1 MGEDCE
7 LIMRAPYKHELL
19 LKGFTMYLGLPWRP
33 PVIWFSF
40 KTQPAFVQTWQC
52 IASTVKQFFS
62 LSEAFSCCRNTFY
75 LCSGS
80 FCSVR
85 THWKDSV
92 WEKRL
97 HTPWQITCYSG
108 LEIEPWL
115 ILVGHLWLVLTN
127 SDVVRNSLVS
137 SISGEL
143 AVILPILS
151 AIPSSFSDLGTA
163 TQECPTFSQAP
174 HLCVLQVWHAIAS
187 LSVFS
192 LFYIH
197 FNVFDCH
204 QYAHY
209 HKLRSSKEH
218 INWFIGH
225 FHPDILRNVQ
235 IFRGPLP
242 AYIGFFCLIPRS

>member
-1 MGEDCE
+1 
-7 LIMRAPYKHELL
+7 
-19 LKGFTMYLGLPWRP
+19 MYLGLPWRQRA
-33 PVIWFSF
+33 IWLAF

-52 IASTVKQFFS
+52 TASTAKQFFS
-62 LSEAFSCCRNTFY
+62 LSGAFYCCGNTFY

-97 HTPWQITCYSG
+97 HAPWQIRCYSC
-108 LEIEPWL
+108 LEVELWV
-115 ILVGHLWLVLTN
+115 ILVGNLRLVLTN

-143 AVILPILS
+143 AVILPIHS
-151 AIPSSFSDLGTA
+151 AIPSSFSDLGTV
-163 TQECPTFSQAP
+163 TQECPTFSQAL

-197 FNVFDCH
+197 FNVFDFH

-209 HKLRSSKEH
+209 HKLRSSKEC
-218 INWFIGH
+218 INWFSGH
-225 FHPDILRNVQ
+225 FYSEVLRNIR
-235 IFRGPLP
+235 IFRGPLS
-242 AYIGFFCLIPRS
+242 AYIATFFFLCPSSS